1 MTDLQEL
8 LSEGTLGRIL
18 RSVREATGLVAI
30 VIDVSGEPVLAPMA
44 WENCSVCRLV
54 RASSEGRARC
64 GASYADAGHQAARL
78 GGLYVFQCHAGL
90 VNWAAPLVADSR
102 HIGSVICGQVTM
114 WDVDELFVKE
124 VADKTRGLGIDPTAL
139 RRAVFELEHEKA
151 GQAMDLPPTRCRLH
165 RRSPISVCG

>member
-1 MTDLQEL
+1 
-8 LSEGTLGRIL
+8 
-18 RSVREATGLVAI
+18 
-30 VIDVSGEPVLAPMA
+30 
-44 WENCSVCRLV
+44 
-54 RASSEGRARC
+54 
-64 GASYADAGHQAARL
+64 
-78 GGLYVFQCHAGL
+78 
-90 VNWAAPLVADSR
+90 SR

-114 WDVDELFVKE
+114 WNVDELFVKE